1 MKSLSLILT
10 LVLTLSLA
18 SCANRSSEDT
28 SAQGVVDGTIVT
40 VTAQVTGTLALEVE
54 EGQSISAGQAIA
66 RIDARKIETRLGA
79 LKTENAD
86 LESRRRRL
94 EHNLELTRRQARYFR
109 QQEQRFSHLVAQGS
123 LPRERLEAIGLQRL
137 EADTRTHDLQE
148 QLTQVALGVEKLKTE
163 QDLLLLQKEDH
174 TLGASCAGTVLEKHV
189 ENGEAVFPGSPVV
202 DLITD
207 APLTVDVYLESAELS
222 QCPVGTQAQV
232 AVDGQDKALTAR
244 VIRVGQEA
252 EFSSKYIISERERQS
267 LLYRVTLQL
276 EPHPGLHIGQPVTVT
291 FPTGA

>member
-1 MKSLSLILT
+1 MKPFSLILT

-18 SCANRSSEDT
+18 SCAHHSSEET
-28 SAQGVVDGTIVT
+28 SAQGVVDGTVVT
-40 VTAQVTGTLALEVE
+40 LTAQVAGTLALEVE
-54 EGQSISAGQAIA
+54 EGQSLRAGQAIA
-66 RIDARKIETRLGA
+66 RIDARKIETRLSA

-94 EHNLELTRRQARYFR
+94 EHNLELARRQARYFR
-109 QQEQRFSHLVAQGS
+109 EQEQRFTRLVEQGS
-123 LPRERLEAIGLQRL
+123 LPQERKEAMGLQRL
-137 EADTRTHDLQE
+137 DADTRIHDLQE
-148 QLTQVALGVEKLKTE
+148 QLTQIALGVEKLNTE

-174 TLGASCAGTVLEKHV
+174 TLSAPQAGTVLEKHV
-189 ENGEAVFPGSPVV
+189 ENGEAVFPGSPVA

-207 APLTVDVYLESAELS
+207 APLTVDIYLESAELS
-222 QCPVGTQAQV
+222 HCPVGARAEV
-232 AVDGQDKALTAR
+232 RVDGQEKPLAAK